1 MKEAKLSQGVESAIN
16 RRSFLRNVGGA
27 TAAAAAIGVMPSL
40 AFGQSASNA
49 GTGAS
54 PDTPKEI
61 FTAALVAEDLATVFY
76 YNGLVSKV
84 IQDVNLAGPGGSAT
98 HISSSGSASNV
109 GYLRAAIM
117 EEIQHANLFR
127 TLLSIKSAAA
137 DPYQVFYFPSNVFEE
152 LDPFIGLLSA
162 LENAFIG
169 AYLAAIQEFGL
180 LAAIGHAVTLDG
192 VRYQPSDFA
201 YFGKIAASI
210 LGVEAEHRALG
221 RAISPTLIP
230 ANQLNYE
237 QTDGITSVYNGKNSA
252 VAALT
257 PFLSPGKGLYP
268 HRLDLALRGAKSLGL
283 PTTGTI
289 PPK

>member
-1 MKEAKLSQGVESAIN
+1 MKEAEVSNFMQAAVN
-16 RRSFLRNVGGA
+16 RRSFLKNVGGA
-27 TAAAAAIGVMPSL
+27 TAAVAAIGAAPTL
-40 AFGQSASNA
+40 LFGQSTSNSA
-49 GTGAS
+49 TGGS

-84 IQDVNLAGPGGSAT
+84 IQDPNLAGPGGSAT
-98 HISSSGSASNV
+98 HVSSSGSVSNV

-117 EEIQHANLFR
+117 EEIQHADLFR
-127 TLLSIKSAAA
+127 TLLGIKSADA

-152 LDPFIGLLSA
+152 LNPFIGLLSA

-180 LAAIGHAVTLDG
+180 LAAIGKPVTLDG
-192 VRYQPSDFA
+192 VKYQPSDFA
-201 YFGKIAASI
+201 YFAKIAASI
-210 LGVEAEHRALG
+210 LGIEAEHRALG

-257 PFLSPGKGLYP
+257 PFLSSGKGLYP
-268 HRLDLALRGAKSLGL
+268 HRLDLALNGAKSLGL
-283 PTTGTI
+283 KTTGTI
-289 PPK
+289 PAK